1 MVGCHGSHLAMSA
14 VILPSL
20 APAVLPA
27 RLFTPTP
34 KAAKR
39 VHEFFTTQINN
50 DHTRKAYLNAA
61 RRFADWCE
69 ERGIREFAEVETF
82 HIAAFVKQLQGES
95 SAPTVKQHLAALR
108 MLFDWLVI
116 GHVLDVN
123 PAHAV
128 RGPKHVVK
136 KGKTPVLTADEAREL
151 LDNIALTRNTVRGGR
166 PESTEPALI
175 GLRDRALIGV
185 MVYTFARINAVL
197 EMKVSDYFVQGRRA
211 WVRLHEKGGKEHEVP
226 CHHNL
231 EHYLDEY
238 IAAAGI
244 VGDPD
249 GPLFRTA
256 AGKTGALTGNA
267 MWQQDA
273 YRMIQRRASDA
284 SIKTR
289 IGNHTFRAT
298 GITAYLKN
306 KGTLEAAQHIANHE
320 SPRTTKLYDRR
331 QDEISL
337 DEVEKI
343 GI

>member
-1 MVGCHGSHLAMSA
+1 MANIMTNELVTS
-14 VILPSL
+14 
-20 APAVLPA
+20 PAVFVPA
-27 RLFTPTP
+27 PLFAPTP

-39 VHEFFTTQINN
+39 VLEFFATQINN
-50 DHTRKAYLNAA
+50 DHTRKAYMNAT
-61 RRFADWCE
+61 RRFATWCE
-69 ERGIREFAEVETF
+69 GRGIRELATVEPF
-82 HIAAFVKQLQGES
+82 HVAAFIKKLEGQFTP
-95 SAPTVKQHLAALR
+95 PTVKQHLAALR

-116 GHVLDVN
+116 GHVIDVN

-128 RGPKHVVK
+128 RGPKYVVK
-136 KGKTPVLTADEAREL
+136 KGKTPVLTAEEAREL
-151 LDNIALTRNTVRGGR
+151 LDSIAIVRNTARDGQ
-166 PESTEPALI
+166 PEHSELLLV
-175 GLRDRALIGV
+175 GLRDRALIAV
-185 MVYTFARINAVL
+185 MVYSFARINAVL
-197 EMKVSDYFVQGRRA
+197 GMKVRDYFVQGRRG

-231 EHYLDEY
+231 ELYLDEY

-244 VGDPD
+244 AGDPD

-256 AGKTGALTGNA
+256 AGKTGELTGNP

-273 YRMIQRRASDA
+273 YRMIQRRAEA
-284 SIKTR
+284 AGIKTR

-306 KGTLEAAQHIANHE
+306 NGTLEAAQQIANHE

-343 GI
+343 SI

>member
-1 MVGCHGSHLAMSA
+1 MTEDL
-14 VILPSL
+14 IPSS
-20 APAVLPA
+20 APAPVFTVQ
-27 RLFTPTP
+27 LFTPTP

-39 VHEFFTTQINN
+39 VRDFFTAELHN
-50 DHTRKAYLNAA
+50 DHTCKAYLNVA
-61 RRFADWCE
+61 RRFAEWCE
-69 ERGIREFAEVETF
+69 AHNIRELAEVEPF
-82 HIAAFVKQLQGES
+82 HIAAFIKDLQDKERQEKPL

-116 GHVLDVN
+116 GQVIQMN

-128 RGPKHVVK
+128 RGPKYVVK
-136 KGKTPVLTADEAREL
+136 KGKTSVLTADEAREL
-151 LDNIALTRNTVRGGR
+151 LDSIPLVMNTGR
-166 PESTEPALI
+166 RRKGQVEPTKPSVV
-175 GLRDRALIGV
+175 GLRDRALIAV
-185 MVYTFARINAVL
+185 MVYSFARINAVL
-197 EMKVSDYFVQGRRA
+197 EMKVRDYFVQGRRG

-231 EHYLDEY
+231 EKYLDDY

-244 VGDPD
+244 AHDRQ

-256 AGKTGALTGNA
+256 AGKTGELTQNK

-273 YRMIQRRASDA
+273 YALIQRRAA
-284 SIKTR
+284 AAGIKTK

-331 QDEISL
+331 SDEISL

-343 GI
+343 SI